1 MTISAQLS
9 PERDRAVIIAI
20 SLKRKRPTTSPWQWV
35 DYFYC
40 SLHVDSRLFTSHTQ
54 SPNVES
60 LDCEITAV
68 PLRLRTLVT
77 VPRRSVPATCVR
89 GRSTSAPAW
98 CRVECYM

>member
-1 MTISAQLS
+1 MDDDFGAIIAGDGDTRA
-9 PERDRAVIIAI
+9 DRAVIIAI

-60 LDCEITAV
+60 LDCEITA
-68 PLRLRTLVT
+68 
-77 VPRRSVPATCVR
+77 C
-89 GRSTSAPAW
+89 
-98 CRVECYM
+98 